1 MPQGLSCKRQGFLLL
16 LLLKSHLRLI
26 DHRIGYLAQFLR
38 TYPWE
43 EAYPK
48 ASAAKPSGKLPPGD
62 KKFGLDPVIRF
73 YEIEDGD
80 ETEKENN
87 QKSLSFTTQALRHLS
102 KTSSRGS
109 FVISIRSIMKDPW
122 LLTQCAI

>member
-1 MPQGLSCKRQGFLLL
+1 MRHSNITATRPIDNQLVSDKDISLLNME
-16 LLLKSHLRLI
+16 KSI
-26 DHRIGYLAQFLR
+26 S
-38 TYPWE
+38 E
-43 EAYPK
+43 KSSVK
-48 ASAAKPSGKLPPGD
+48 ASAAKPSVKPPPGD
-62 KKFGLDPVIRF
+62 KYFGIDPDIRF